1 MFLCSSG
8 LSLML
13 TNALQLFDFI
23 IMFGAGTGLI
33 FILRWF
39 WWRINAW
46 SEIAAIFSSGIIS
59 IIFTFESV
67 SVFLFGLDGLM
78 PYYMKFPMVVV
89 LSTFIWLL
97 VTYMTDPEN
106 KEVLINFYQQTNPG
120 GPGWKK
126 IIGDEQIKR
135 DGWSVPAGIL
145 AMLLGLAMIYC
156 SLFATGYFIYGNIR
170 LAVILTLLA
179 IIAAY
184 LLSKVWHKIK
194 VQIFN

>member
-1 MFLCSSG
+1 MVLQETGFGGFFYLQKIHPDATQRDLIRVSRITTILLFLCSSG

-59 IIFTFESV
+59 IIFTLESV

-120 GPGWKK
+120 GPGGSTIVEENKVSTSS
-126 IIGDEQIKR
+126 
-135 DGWSVPAGIL
+135 WSLPSAIL
-145 AMLLGLAMIYC
+145 ALFV
-156 SLFATGYFIYGNIR
+156 SLIIFI
-170 LAVILTLLA
+170 
-179 IIAAY
+179 
-184 LLSKVWHKIK
+184 
-194 VQIFN
+194 